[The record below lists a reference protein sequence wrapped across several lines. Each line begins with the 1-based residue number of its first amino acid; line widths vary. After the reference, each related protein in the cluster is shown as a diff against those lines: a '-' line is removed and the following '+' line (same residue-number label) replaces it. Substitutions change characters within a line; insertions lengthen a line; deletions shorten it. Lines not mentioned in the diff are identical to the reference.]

1 MFDKGYKGYGLNVW
15 GKDGGNNDWL
25 VMIII
30 LMKWCVA
37 YHATNLKFVQSILET
52 KLQPGTEQ
60 WHEKEDD
67 LNHPGQKVGI
77 GVYCS
82 PDIKEL
88 KVMEEFQL
96 MV

>member
-1 MFDKGYKGYGLNVW
+1 
-15 GKDGGNNDWL
+15 
-25 VMIII
+25 MIII
-30 LMKWCVA
+30 LMKQCVA